1 MNKHRIRL
9 FIQLLLMLALLPVF
23 AGWLGDV
30 FKDWVGG
37 QSLSQADPYLAII
50 GLVAILL
57 IAWWMLKTG
66 EELVGVANI
75 EETSVVVPHKSVIA
89 LLSPCKNLVPP
100 ENGGDDWRVKDRS
113 GREASLAGRT
123 LDQITEKE
131 ATDAQGQQLPQ
142 WTWQQILRAAHHHG
156 NALEKLVLLGSTGGS
171 GTDQQL
177 RLARRFFKHY
187 FPGKVMVMGLPEG
200 DPDTSGA
207 GWTADFEKLDDLSH
221 LLLKTLKHLRKQQG
235 YQDKDIII
243 DCTGGQKIASIA
255 CALVTLDRPKLSFQY
270 VGTGARTGRVIG
282 FNVVT
287 ESRAG

>member
-37 QSLSQADPYLAII
+37 QSLSHADPYLAII
-50 GLVAILL
+50 GLVAILV

-66 EELVGVANI
+66 EELVGVADI
-75 EETSVVVPHKSVIA
+75 EETSGVTPHKAVIA

-100 ENGGDDWRVKDRS
+100 ENGDDDWRVTDRS
-113 GREASLAGRT
+113 GRKVSLAGRT

-142 WTWQQILRAAHHHG
+142 WPWQQTLRAAHHHG
-156 NALEKLVLLGSTGGS
+156 DSLEKLVLLGSIAGS
-171 GTDQQL
+171 GTDEQL
-177 RLARRFFKHY
+177 ALARRFFAHY
-187 FPGKVMVMGLPEG
+187 FPGKVTVMGFPQG
-200 DPDTSGA
+200 DPDTSGP
-207 GWTADFEKLDDLSH
+207 GWTADFEKLGDLRH
-221 LLLKTLKHLRKQQG
+221 LLLKTLKYLRKRHG
-235 YQDKDIII
+235 YQDDDIII

-270 VGTGARTGRVIG
+270 VGTGPRAGRVIG
-282 FNVVT
+282 FNVIT